1 MRAGVACMTG
11 GGKLSSKAAGS
22 VSDITGLLATADRV
36 NYVATDQIKGK

>member
-1 MRAGVACMTG
+1 MTV

-36 NYVATDQIKGK
+36 NYVATAQIREIT